1 LLLPFVASARRA
13 VAARAGSSPLTAA
26 AAHALERHLLQ
37 RLTSLCAP
45 ALLAEFEARRPAG
58 RMHLTLFLNDRTRAG
73 PRPRERY
80 AAFIAELH
88 SAELRPFFERYP
100 PLARLIDQT
109 VRAWCDET
117 AELIDRIGADLPSF
131 AACFGRPAA
140 ARVVAIEPGLSDPHH
155 GGRSVMVLT
164 FDSGAKL
171 VYKPRPLEAD
181 AAFGGFL
188 TWCDAGFRSPRTLL
202 RGAYGWAEFIAV
214 EPCAAEAQIRAF
226 YARAGMLLCVLYLL
240 GTTDCHAENLI
251 ATGDQLVV
259 VDAETALQPQLRAGA
274 ARRDAAWNSVL
285 RAGLLPHWDL
295 DDGERAFDMT
305 ALGAFDELQGPVRVP
320 QWRHVNTDDMALG
333 DAMRPPIA
341 PRSLPWLR
349 GAPVSPVPYRGAL
362 LEGFERM
369 YRTLA
374 ERRDEL
380 TAAARAHDGPLRTL
394 AAPRVRFVAR
404 PTRDYAAMLWTSV
417 QPEHLRS
424 EHDRSALLDSI
435 ARRGAHAAFAPL
447 LDAERRALERLD
459 VPHFVVA
466 ATGTLVESGDGPPA
480 DIPQLFAAFGAVEE
494 RLRAWGERDLREQR
508 TVANGALE
516 ARMTRTAADA
526 GADARSAARPGV
538 ADAGRAHIAERAID
552 AARRIADALTATS
565 AIAPDGSARWF
576 GLRHLTAA
584 DRYALEPAGVALY
597 EGAAGIAVFLATLD
611 AVTAQRTFAPLA
623 LAAIAPLRHGAPG
636 ATAATI
642 GIGGGGGLG
651 SCAYALARL
660 ARLLDEPALLDDARA
675 LALRI
680 DDAAIAADRE
690 LDVIGGA
697 AGAILGLLAVH
708 RAAPDERILAR
719 AIVAGNHLLRTRT
732 GEPGMRAW
740 RVRTERSLTGFAHG
754 AAGIALALLRLF
766 AATGDVSFR
775 AAAREAIAYERSVFV
790 AAARNWPDLR
800 AGSET
805 QGEPVCSTMW
815 CHGAPG
821 IGLARLAGADIDR
834 DEHTA
839 REIDDAIATTLASAL
854 RERDHLCCGNA
865 GRADILLEAGLRLN
879 RAPLRERAE
888 EMVAVMIAR
897 AGSSGE
903 YRLGFDTASCAMK
916 PSLFRGAAGVGYQF
930 LRIARPAGVPSV
942 LLWN

>member
-1 LLLPFVASARRA
+1 
-13 VAARAGSSPLTAA
+13 
-26 AAHALERHLLQ
+26 
-37 RLTSLCAP
+37 
-45 ALLAEFEARRPAG
+45 
-58 RMHLTLFLNDRTRAG
+58 G

-80 AAFIAELH
+80 DAFLAELH
-88 SAELRPFFERYP
+88 SANLRPFFERYP
-100 PLARLIDQT
+100 PLARLVDQT

-117 AELIDRIGADLPSF
+117 AELIDRIEADLPSF
-131 AACFGRPAA
+131 AACFGGPAAA

-171 VYKPRPLEAD
+171 VYKPRPLDAD
-181 AAFGGFL
+181 AAFGEFL

-202 RGAYGWAEFIAV
+202 RGAYGWAEFIAR
-214 EPCAAEAQIRAF
+214 EPCADEAHAGAF

-251 ATGDQLVV
+251 ATGDKLVV

-274 ARRDAAWNSVL
+274 TPRDAAWSSVL

-295 DDGERAFDMT
+295 DGGERAFDMT

-333 DAMRPPIA
+333 DVMRPPIA
-341 PRSLPWLR
+341 PRSVPWLH
-349 GAPVSPVPYRGAL
+349 GAPVSPVAYRGAL

-380 TAAARAHDGPLRTL
+380 TAAALGHGEPLRTL
-394 AAPRVRFVAR
+394 AASRVRFVAR

-424 EHDRSALLDSI
+424 EHDRTALLDSV

-447 LDAERRALERLD
+447 LDAELRALERMD

-466 ATGTLVESGDGPPA
+466 ATGTLVESDDGPA
-480 DIPQLFAAFGAVEE
+480 AEVPQLFAAFSAVEE

-508 TVANGALE
+508 AVANGALE

-526 GADARSAARPGV
+526 DVRSAARQGV
-538 ADAGRAHIAERAID
+538 ADAGRAHSAERAID
-552 AARRIADALTATS
+552 AARRIADALAATS
-565 AIAPDGSARWF
+565 AIAPDGCARWF
-576 GLRHLTAA
+576 GLRHLAAA

-636 ATAATI
+636 ATVATI

-651 SCAYALARL
+651 SCAYALVRL
-660 ARLLDEPALLDDARA
+660 AQLLDEPSLLGDARA

-708 RAAPDERILAR
+708 RAAPDARILA
-719 AIVAGNHLLRTRT
+719 
-732 GEPGMRAW
+732 
-740 RVRTERSLTGFAHG
+740 
-754 AAGIALALLRLF
+754 
-766 AATGDVSFR
+766 
-775 AAAREAIAYERSVFV
+775 
-790 AAARNWPDLR
+790 
-800 AGSET
+800 
-805 QGEPVCSTMW
+805 
-815 CHGAPG
+815 
-821 IGLARLAGADIDR
+821 
-834 DEHTA
+834 
-839 REIDDAIATTLASAL
+839 
-854 RERDHLCCGNA
+854 NA
-865 GRADILLEAGLRLN
+865 
-879 RAPLRERAE
+879 
-888 EMVAVMIAR
+888 
-897 AGSSGE
+897 
-903 YRLGFDTASCAMK
+903 
-916 PSLFRGAAGVGYQF
+916 
-930 LRIARPAGVPSV
+930 
-942 LLWN
+942 